1 MPSRFLLGT
10 SAKAEA
16 RYKTPPGFGR
26 MAGTGRRSRL
36 KSGRETVEVRI
47 LLCPPRFALLVQWQN
62 DRPVPGRPAFDSLV
76 GLHAKAGDTKA

>member
-1 MPSRFLLGT
+1 
-10 SAKAEA
+10 
-16 RYKTPPGFGR
+16 

-76 GLHAKAGDTKA
+76 GLQDSPTARSTRCGNGLIPLSLANNAKAGDTKA